1 MSNANTM
8 NDPDATSVPTLT
20 VDDLAQLA
28 ERVDHAVAEVGSLEP
43 GVRAKALAL
52 KSAIEEFHKVGLTKI
67 VRRLKEDP
75 HGKEALFELVDDPA
89 VHALFSMH
97 GLVRADVRTRV
108 GRVIEMV
115 RPTMQ
120 SHGGDVALVDV
131 RDNRVFVRLSGN
143 CNGCSMSSVTL
154 RTTVEESLKEH
165 VPEIEG
171 VEVVPTEPEEV
182 PVWKAEP
189 VDVLQIQLP
198 LVAAG
203 PDGSQRVVQGAG
215 WVKGPVADDVV
226 PDRPIAFEADG
237 AQVIV
242 LRSKEGLRAFRNA
255 CAHQGLP
262 LERGVC
268 DVESGTITCPW
279 HGFQFDSASGE
290 CFSAPQC
297 QLEPFPLRV
306 TDGVVWVRPT

>member
-1 MSNANTM
+1 MSSTM
-8 NDPDATSVPTLT
+8 NQPDATSVPTLA
-20 VDDLAQLA
+20 VDDLTQLA
-28 ERVDHAVAEVGSLEP
+28 ERVDRAVAEAGALEP
-43 GVRAKALAL
+43 AVRAKALAL

-75 HGKEALFELVDDPA
+75 RGKELLFELVDDPT
-89 VHALFSMH
+89 VYALFSMH
-97 GLVRADVRTRV
+97 GLVRADLRTRV

-115 RPTMQ
+115 RPTLQ
-120 SHGGDVALVDV
+120 SHGGDVTLVDV
-131 RDNRVFVRLSGN
+131 RDSRVFVRLSGN

-165 VPEIEG
+165 VPEVEG
-171 VEVVPTEPEEV
+171 VEVVPTEP
-182 PVWKAEP
+182 
-189 VDVLQIQLP
+189 DGGTQGDQMNVLQIQLP
-198 LVAAG
+198 VVAAG
-203 PDGSQRVVQGAG
+203 PDGSPRVVQGAG
-215 WVKGPVADDVV
+215 WVQGPRADDVG
-226 PDRPIAFEADG
+226 PDRPITFEAEG

-242 LRSKEGLRAFRNA
+242 IRSREGLRAFRNA

-262 LERGVC
+262 LDRGVC
-268 DVESGTITCPW
+268 DAEAGTITCPW

>member
-1 MSNANTM
+1 MSSTM
-8 NDPDATSVPTLT
+8 NQPDATSVPTLT

-28 ERVDHAVAEVGSLEP
+28 ERVDHAVAEAGALEP
-43 GVRAKALAL
+43 AVRAKALAL
-52 KSAIEEFHKVGLTKI
+52 KSAIEEFHKVGLTRI

-75 HGKEALFELVDDPA
+75 RGKELLFELVDDPT
-89 VHALFSMH
+89 VYALFSMH
-97 GLVRADVRTRV
+97 GLVRADLRTRV
-108 GRVIEMV
+108 SRVIDMV
-115 RPTMQ
+115 RPTLQ
-120 SHGGDVALVDV
+120 SHGGDVSLVDV
-131 RDNRVFVRLSGN
+131 RDNRAFVRLSGN

-171 VEVVPTEPEEV
+171 VEVVPTEPEGSLSSDG
-182 PVWKAEP
+182 EP
-189 VDVLQIQLP
+189 VNVLQIQLP
-198 LVAAG
+198 VVAAG
-203 PDGSQRVVQGAG
+203 PDGRQRVVQGAG
-215 WVKGPVADDVV
+215 WVQGPRADDVAA
-226 PDRPIAFEADG
+226 DRPLAFEADG
-237 AQVIV
+237 ANVLVI
-242 LRSKEGLRAFRNA
+242 RSKEGLRAFRNA

-268 DVESGTITCPW
+268 DAESGTITCPW

-290 CFSAPQC
+290 CFSSPQC

>member
-8 NDPDATSVPTLT
+8 NQPDATSVPTLT
-20 VDDLAQLA
+20 VDDLTQLA
-28 ERVDHAVAEVGSLEP
+28 ERVDRAVAEVGGLNPEQ
-43 GVRAKALAL
+43 RAKAMAL

-75 HGKEALFELVDDPA
+75 HGKELLFELVDDPA
-89 VHALFSMH
+89 VYSLFSMH
-97 GLVRADVRTRV
+97 GLVRADLQTRV
-108 GRVIEMV
+108 SRVIEMV
-115 RPTMQ
+115 RPSLQ

-131 RDNRVFVRLSGN
+131 RDNRVFVRLAGN

-165 VPEIEG
+165 VPEIAG
-171 VEVVPTEPEEV
+171 VEVVPTEPDRGAEEDQV
-182 PVWKAEP
+182 N
-189 VDVLQIQLP
+189 VLQIQLP

-203 PDGSQRVVQGAG
+203 PDGGQRVVQGAG
-215 WVKGPVADDVV
+215 WVEGPRADDVG
-226 PDRPIAFEADG
+226 PDRPVAFEAEG
-237 AQVIV
+237 TQAIVIY
-242 LRSKEGLRAFRNA
+242 SKEGLRAFRNA
-255 CAHQGLP
+255 CGHQGLP
-262 LERGVC
+262 LDRGVC
-268 DVESGTITCPW
+268 DAEAGTITCPW

>member
-1 MSNANTM
+1 MPP
-8 NDPDATSVPTLT
+8 PDATSVPTLT
-20 VDDLAQLA
+20 VDDLTQLA
-28 ERVDHAVAEVGSLEP
+28 DRVDRAVAEAWALEP

-52 KSAIEEFHKVGLTKI
+52 KSAIEEFHKVGLTRI

-75 HGKEALFELVDDPA
+75 RGRDLLFELVDDPA
-89 VHALFSMH
+89 VYAIFSMH
-97 GLVRADVRTRV
+97 GLVRADLRTRV
-108 GRVIEMV
+108 SRVIEMV

-171 VEVVPTEPEEV
+171 VEVVPTEPDGWAASDGASV
-182 PVWKAEP
+182 NV
-189 VDVLQIQLP
+189 VQIQLP
-198 LVAAG
+198 VVAAG
-203 PDGSQRVVQGAG
+203 PDGSHRVVQGAG
-215 WVKGPVADDVV
+215 WVQGPLVDAVS
-226 PDRPIAFEADG
+226 PDRPIAFEAEG
-237 AQVIV
+237 ARVIV
-242 LRSKEGLRAFRNA
+242 IRSKEGLRAFRNA

-268 DVESGTITCPW
+268 DAEAGTITCPW

-297 QLEPFPLRV
+297 RLEPFPLRV

>member
-1 MSNANTM
+1 MSNVNTM
-8 NDPDATSVPTLT
+8 NQSDATSAPTLT
-20 VDDLAQLA
+20 VDDLTQLA
-28 ERVDHAVAEVGSLEP
+28 ERVDHAVAEVGALEP
-43 GVRAKALAL
+43 AVRAKALAL
-52 KSAIEEFHKVGLTKI
+52 KSVIEEFHKVGLTTI

-75 HGKEALFELVDDPA
+75 RGKELLFELVDDPA
-89 VHALFSMH
+89 VYSLFSMH
-97 GLVRADVRTRV
+97 GLVRSNVQTRV
-108 GRVIEMV
+108 SRVIEMV

-120 SHGGDVALVDV
+120 SHGGDVTLVDV

-154 RTTVEESLKEH
+154 RNTVEESLKEH

-171 VEVVPTEPEEV
+171 VEVVPTEPDGGQSSDGDQV
-182 PVWKAEP
+182 T
-189 VDVLQIQLP
+189 VLQIQLP
-198 LVAAG
+198 VVAAG

-215 WVKGPVADDVV
+215 WLMGPRADDVS
-226 PDRPIAFEADG
+226 PDRPLAFEAEG
-237 AQVIV
+237 AHVIV
-242 LRSKEGLRAFRNA
+242 IRSKEGLRAFRNA

-268 DVESGTITCPW
+268 DAEAGTITCPW

>member
-1 MSNANTM
+1 MSNVNTM
-8 NDPDATSVPTLT
+8 NQSDATSVPTLT

-28 ERVDHAVAEVGSLEP
+28 ERVDHAVAEVGALEP
-43 GVRAKALAL
+43 AVRAKALAL
-52 KSAIEEFHKVGLTKI
+52 KSAIEEFHKVGLTTI
-67 VRRLKEDP
+67 VRRLKEDLR
-75 HGKEALFELVDDPA
+75 GRKLLFELVDDPT
-89 VHALFSMH
+89 VYALFSMH
-97 GLVRADVRTRV
+97 GLVRANLQTRV
-108 GRVIEMV
+108 SRVIEMV

-131 RDNRVFVRLSGN
+131 RNNRVFVRLSGS

-171 VEVVPTEPEEV
+171 VEVVPTDPDGGQSSGGDQV
-182 PVWKAEP
+182 N
-189 VDVLQIQLP
+189 VLQIQLP
-198 LVAAG
+198 VVAAG
-203 PDGSQRVVQGAG
+203 PDGSRWVVQGAG
-215 WVKGPVADDVV
+215 WVQGPRADDVS
-226 PDRPIAFEADG
+226 PDRPIAFKAEDT
-237 AQVIV
+237 QVIV
-242 LRSKEGLRAFRNA
+242 IRSKEGLRAFRNA

-268 DVESGTITCPW
+268 DAEAGTITCPW

-290 CFSAPQC
+290 CFSSPQC

>member
-1 MSNANTM
+1 MSGTTSHH
-8 NDPDATSVPTLT
+8 DATSVPTLA

-28 ERVDHAVAEVGSLEP
+28 DRVDRAVAEVGAIEP
-43 GVRAKALAL
+43 GARARALSL
-52 KSAIEEFHKVGLTKI
+52 KLAIEEFHRVGLTKI

-75 HGKEALFELVDDPA
+75 RGKELLFELVDDPA
-89 VHALFSMH
+89 VYALFSMH
-97 GLVRADVRTRV
+97 GLVRADLRTRV
-108 GRVIEMV
+108 SRVIEMV
-115 RPTMQ
+115 RPTLQ
-120 SHGGDVALVDV
+120 SHGGDVSLVDV

-154 RTTVEESLKEH
+154 RTTVEESLREH

-171 VEVVPTEPEEV
+171 VEVVPTDPASAGDPLLV
-182 PVWKAEP
+182 AEAAS
-189 VDVLQIQLP
+189 VVQIQLP
-198 LVAAG
+198 VVAAG
-203 PDGSQRVVQGAG
+203 PDGIPRVVQGAG
-215 WVKGPVADDVV
+215 WVQGPRADDVG
-226 PDRPIAFEADG
+226 PDRPVAFEADG
-237 AQVIV
+237 TQVLVI
-242 LRSKEGLRAFRNA
+242 RSKEGLRAFRNA

-268 DVESGTITCPW
+268 DIESGTITCPW
-279 HGFQFDSASGE
+279 HGFQFDTATGE